1 MGTKQWLGQA
11 GAGHRET
18 EPMGR
23 ERAGRH
29 ARRARGSRRSRD
41 ELKRGRGE
49 PHPRWE
55 EAMAQNLKMP
65 WTP

>member
-29 ARRARGSRRSRD
+29 ARRAG
-41 ELKRGRGE
+41 GA
-49 PHPRWE
+49 E
-55 EAMAQNLKMP
+55 EVVTN
-65 WTP
+65 